1 MKLAIV
7 GGGGVRAPLFVQSAL
22 KRAARLNL
30 SEICLMDTDAAQLQL
45 IGALCAELARRD
57 GGKVAITT
65 TTSAETAFTGVSGI
79 GASNVA
85 SGQTVAV
92 ASVSLNAQ
100 AAGSVI
106 YAVGQDWTNGVTR
119 TFPAGQVQDVQMVG
133 ADLDT
138 FWVQR
143 TAAPIA
149 AAGAITFTATS
160 ATQAAPGDRWNFAI
174 IELKR

>member
-1 MKLAIV
+1 
-7 GGGGVRAPLFVQSAL
+7 
-22 KRAARLNL
+22 
-30 SEICLMDTDAAQLQL
+30 
-45 IGALCAELARRD
+45 
-57 GGKVAITT
+57 
-65 TTSAETAFTGVSGI
+65 
-79 GASNVA
+79 
-85 SGQTVAV
+85 VAV